1 MKRLLMIL
9 LLIVLLLSG
18 CGSVEQEPSA
28 GDFHF
33 YFPGGDPHEA
43 DGFVTMERIF
53 GGEIPPLGELIRIYF
68 SADVPQGGKPVIPVG
83 WSFDSHGLQ
92 TDGLLILNFSGKTVA
107 PIEESLALAC
117 MTRTFLQVGEIRRVK
132 ICPPGNREP
141 MILGLDDLLVEDMG
155 MFPREEIVLYFPDEQ
170 LRYLRRV
177 THMVDS
183 VTEEEKS
190 AYIMNRLLER
200 TGESSPNTCIP
211 RGTRLL
217 DIQIENGVCTLDLSS
232 EFVVDMP
239 TDFRI
244 ARLAVYSIVN
254 SLTELEGIQTVDIK
268 VAHSPLEQIG
278 LLDLSRGLQ
287 RDESFVTGNRGFDG
301 SMYLYDVNSKL
312 LVEVPVWI
320 REDPDRSQEEQ
331 LLRTLLSYEEGAYF
345 MRHSIPKGTNLLS
358 VRMAEDTCVVDL
370 TAEFINLSENYT
382 SQKLSVRSIVA
393 TLSTLPHVN
402 AVEILV
408 EGNRPQYQATT
419 LRDIRQPDPSW
430 FAEPTPIFS

>member
-1 MKRLLMIL
+1 MKRLFMIL
-9 LLIVLLLSG
+9 LLLALLLCG
-18 CGSVEQEPSA
+18 CNSVEQETSG
-28 GDFHF
+28 GDFRF
-33 YFPGGDPHEA
+33 YFPGVDPHVG
-43 DGFVTMERIF
+43 DGFVTIEQTF
-53 GGEIPPLGELIRIYF
+53 GEEIPPLGELIRIYF
-68 SADVPQGGKPVIPVG
+68 SADIPQGGKPVIPEG
-83 WSFDSHGLQ
+83 WSFDSHGSQ

-132 ICPPGNREP
+132 ICPPGDREP
-141 MILGLDDLLVEDMG
+141 MILAADDLLLEDMG
-155 MFPREEIVLYFPDEQ
+155 MFPREEIVLYFPDEN

-200 TGESSPNTCIP
+200 SGESSPNTCIP
-211 RGTRLL
+211 KGTRLL
-217 DIQIENGVCTLDLSS
+217 DIQVENGTCTLDLSS

-239 TDFRI
+239 SDFRT

-254 SLTELEGIQTVDIK
+254 SLTELDGIRTVDIM
-268 VAHSPLEQIG
+268 VAHSPVDRIG
-278 LLDLSRGLQ
+278 LLDLSQGLQ
-287 RDESFVTGNRGFDG
+287 RNESFVMGNGGIDR
-301 SMYLYDVNSKL
+301 SIYLHDMDSKL

-320 REDPDRSQEEQ
+320 REDREQSEEEQ
-331 LLRTLLSYEEGAYF
+331 LIRALLNYEGPYF
-345 MRHSIPKGTNLLS
+345 LHHSIPGGTNLLS

-370 TAEFINLSENYT
+370 TAEFINLSEGHS

-430 FAEPTPIFS
+430 FTEPTPIFS